1 MRKGKL
7 FATGSVTLAAAA
19 LLAAC
24 GSSSSSSSSKPQKL
38 AWTEA
43 AELTTMD
50 PSKATDRY
58 DADQFN
64 NVMEGLIRLSNN
76 AKATPGMATS
86 WKESKDG
93 KTWTFNLRKG
103 AKWSNGDEV
112 TANDFV

>member
-43 AELTTMD
+43 AELTM
-50 PSKATDRY
+50 P
-58 DADQFN
+58 N
-64 NVMEGLIRLSNN
+64 
-76 AKATPGMATS
+76 
-86 WKESKDG
+86 
-93 KTWTFNLRKG
+93 
-103 AKWSNGDEV
+103 
-112 TANDFV
+112 